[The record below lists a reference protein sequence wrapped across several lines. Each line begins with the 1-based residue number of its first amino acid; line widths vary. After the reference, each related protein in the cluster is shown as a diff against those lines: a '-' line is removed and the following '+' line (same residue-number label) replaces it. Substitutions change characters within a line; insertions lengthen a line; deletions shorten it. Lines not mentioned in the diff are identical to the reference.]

1 MRFSRPHGARPRP
14 VGISVDGAGSAE
26 PSEPLSFD
34 ALKLGVATRQTIA
47 EMGFE
52 TPTPIQAA
60 SIPHALAG
68 RDVIGQAQTGSGKTA
83 AFAIPIIEQLDPR
96 DGPAQALVL
105 CPTRELAVQ
114 VQDEFS
120 RLAARHGISS
130 TAVYGGDSMARQ
142 LEELRRGAHVV
153 VATPGRLL
161 DHLQRRS
168 LKLDR
173 VRYVVLDEADRMLD
187 MGFAPDVESILRT
200 IPKTRQTLLFSAT
213 MPDWVRRIAVRH
225 MRDPVTIE
233 MSSRPEIPS
242 QVRQLYLQTTWA
254 DKTEVLTRILD
265 QPDVT
270 MALIFVETKRTAD
283 VLQAQ
288 LQRRGF
294 QVGLLHGDLTQKDR
308 TNAMRRFRA
317 NHVRYLIATN
327 IAARGLDIDDISH
340 VINYDVPLTPDEYV
354 HRVGRTARA
363 GSSGIA
369 VTLITPSEI
378 LKLRDVERHANTRI
392 DAATLDEFPVQAAV
406 AEA

>member
-1 MRFSRPHGARPRP
+1 
-14 VGISVDGAGSAE
+14 VSVDEAE
-26 PSEPLSFD
+26 HSEPAEPLSFD
-34 ALKLGVATRQTIA
+34 TLNLGVAMRQTIA
-47 EMGFE
+47 EMGFV

-96 DGPAQALVL
+96 DGPVQALVL

-114 VQDEFS
+114 VNEEFR
-120 RLAARHGISS
+120 RLAARHGISTTS
-130 TAVYGGDSMARQ
+130 IYGGDSMARQ
-142 LEELRRGAHVV
+142 LDELRGGANVV

-168 LKLDR
+168 ASLER
-173 VRYVVLDEADRMLD
+173 IRFVVLDEADRMLD
-187 MGFAPDVESILRT
+187 MGFAPDVESILR
-200 IPKTRQTLLFSAT
+200 KCRKVRQTLLFSAT

-225 MRDPVTIE
+225 MHDPVTVEI
-233 MSSRPEIPS
+233 STQPEIPS
-242 QVRQLYLQTTWA
+242 QVRQIYLQTSWA
-254 DKTEVLTRILD
+254 EKTEVLTRILD

-288 LQRRGF
+288 LQRRGY
-294 QVGLLHGDLTQKDR
+294 QVGLLHGDLTQKER
-308 TNAMRRFRA
+308 ASAMRQFHA

-363 GSSGIA
+363 GRSGIA

-378 LKLRDVERHANTRI
+378 LKLRDVERHAATRI
-392 DAATLDEFPVQAAV
+392 DAATLDDFPVQVAA
-406 AEA
+406 AGA